1 MAKHIA
7 FSGNTAWG
15 MYNFRGK
22 LLCHMVE
29 EGYRV
34 SVLAPYDDVY
44 SPKLAA
50 LGCEMCDMPMNPKGV
65 NPISD
70 ANLLYRYYKILK
82 QLKPDISITYTIK
95 PNIYGSLA
103 ARWLGIPYLP
113 ITTGLGYVFIQ
124 RTYITTI
131 VKWLYKWAF
140 KRARHVWFLNN
151 DVIDTF
157 RNEDIVSSDKIQQ
170 LPGEGIDLNR
180 FKLRTGERDAAPFVF
195 LLVGRML
202 MDKGVREYVAAA
214 RMLKQKYP
222 DVKFR
227 LLGAV
232 WEGNP
237 ATISE
242 EQLREWEREGVVEY
256 YGEVPDVV
264 PHLEQAD
271 CVVLPSYR
279 EGVPFTLMEGAA
291 MGLPLVATDVP
302 GCREVVVE
310 GYNGF
315 LCPDKNPEKLAEAM
329 ERMLNS
335 SAEQRELMGKN
346 GRTLMEEKF
355 DLKLILEQYDRTIE
369 AILSDKK

>member
-1 MAKHIA
+1 MAAHIA

-22 LLCHMVE
+22 LLRHLVE

-34 SVLAPYDDVY
+34 SVLAPYDNVH
-44 SPKLAA
+44 SPKLVEM
-50 LGCEMCDMPMNPKGV
+50 GCEVCDMPMNPKGV

-70 ANLLYRYYKILK
+70 AYLLYRYYKMLK
-82 QLKPDISITYTIK
+82 KLNPDISITYTIK

-103 ARWLGIPYLP
+103 ARWLKIPYLP

-124 RTYITTI
+124 RTFITTI

-140 KRARHVWFLNN
+140 KSACQVWFLNN
-151 DVIDTF
+151 DDIETF
-157 RNEDIVSSDKIQQ
+157 RNEDIVSNDKIQQ
-170 LPGEGIDLNR
+170 LPGEGIDLHR
-180 FKLRTGERDAAPFVF
+180 FKLMRKTKSSQPFVF

-214 RMLKQKYP
+214 RLLKKKYSN
-222 DVKFR
+222 VVFR

-237 ATISE
+237 ATISL
-242 EQLREWEREGVVEY
+242 EQLREWELEGIVEY
-256 YGEVPDVV
+256 KSEVPDVV
-264 PHLEQAD
+264 PYLEQAS

-302 GCREVVVE
+302 GCREVVLE
-310 GYNGF
+310 GYNGL
-315 LCPDKNPEKLAEAM
+315 LCPDKSPELLANAM
-329 ERMLNS
+329 ERMLNLS
-335 SAEQRELMGKN
+335 PEERERMGLN
-346 GRTLMEEKF
+346 GRKLMEEKF
-355 DLKLILEQYDRTIE
+355 DLKLILEQYDRTIKS
-369 AILSDKK
+369 ILDNK